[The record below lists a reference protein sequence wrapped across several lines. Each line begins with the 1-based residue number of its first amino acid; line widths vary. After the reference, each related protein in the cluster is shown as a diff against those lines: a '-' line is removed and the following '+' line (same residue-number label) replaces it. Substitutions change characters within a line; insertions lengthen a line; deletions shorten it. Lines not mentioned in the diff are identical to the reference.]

1 MALQFSITAIGTM
14 IVQSSLNLL
23 GSMYIASYS
32 ATSKIQNIVMQVY
45 MALGAALA
53 TYAGQN
59 YGAGKVDRIKK
70 GLNVS
75 IGVTAVYSIV
85 IIISVFGFIS
95 RLGLFSYTE
104 IRFKVLEM
112 GWCRCLEVCL
122 NYLQGDLLY
131 SYCLNR
137 FSLPESVS
145 AIRQHG

>member
-1 MALQFSITAIGTM
+1 M

-75 IGVTAVYSIV
+75 IGVTCCLSVLSLWFVAFFWLAFFCQDICGRSNGGTSGDCGADVSYQSLV
-85 IIISVFGFIS
+85 LFPAWAYFLISK
-95 RLGLFSYTE
+95 YTSGYW
-104 IRFKVLEM
+104 KWV
-112 GWCRCLEVCL
+112 GADAWRCV
-122 NYLQGDLLY
+122 
-131 SYCLNR
+131 
-137 FSLPESVS
+137 
-145 AIRQHG
+145 

>member
-59 YGAGKVDRIKK
+59 
-70 GLNVS
+70 
-75 IGVTAVYSIV
+75 
-85 IIISVFGFIS
+85 
-95 RLGLFSYTE
+95 
-104 IRFKVLEM
+104 
-112 GWCRCLEVCL
+112 
-122 NYLQGDLLY
+122 
-131 SYCLNR
+131 
-137 FSLPESVS
+137 
-145 AIRQHG
+145 